1 MFSMSEETAKL
12 VLNAYD
18 NFLTKSDFF
27 IHCLRWLGWLII
39 RGLAF
44 LVGKLEKVVDS
55 VTFVTDFFDSA
66 GINELI
72 EKFKPVLGLLLVF
85 SIIFIGYQL
94 MLNKK
99 YDRSKL
105 SMNIILAL
113 CVVVVLPIAMTNLNK
128 LTKLGMDEVKG
139 NVSMVKQIVSNNVT
153 DLYLLDE
160 KGFPLDDKNNAKDI
174 SPKNNM
180 GDNILKIDPNEE
192 VDRGKVSG
200 KNKIIFEN
208 ELIRNKDGGEELS
221 RINGLFKWDDEYY
234 RFHINFFTIMC
245 TLIITAGVLIFTA
258 VKIVKLSIEL
268 AFSKVMTTFVA
279 VGDISGGQK
288 LRQSINGIISIFV
301 SIFATTL
308 MLKLYILATAYFSDK
323 LSPVATIIA
332 MFASAIFVIDGPNY
346 IEKIFGVDA
355 GLSSAWKA
363 LTGLNSA
370 LDIMNKMGQATSG
383 ALEKMKDL
391 GAGALGGLNF
401 AKGMVDG
408 AMNTSLEDEI
418 DNENSKGENDNNSND
433 TLDNQ
438 MENEGDNIN
447 EDIDGNDGGI
457 NDNTDLDNDINNP
470 NSDEDL
476 SDNQTSLDDD
486 MENEQFNNGDDLNN
500 IDDGE
505 EINQPSLED
514 DINENAD
521 IEGNKELSDTENNIN
536 GNNTQS
542 LEDEINSNLDNSS
555 DNSFDENS
563 WSAFDDIA
571 GTSDYGFDDISNDGF
586 TSSVD
591 NISNEP
597 INQDNLGYDNI
608 ENNPTGNI
616 NDEDIKNTNIQNDI
630 GNDNIENSSSEN
642 IDDNIKNKEK
652 TEKENPN
659 IGYKNP
665 IEDRNIFD
673 IKKDNFKNK
682 FNDLDIKLDR
692 SYTIGKNTG
701 RDIRKFINKKRKGD
715 K

>member
-1 MFSMSEETAKL
+1 MFGTISENTAKSI
-12 VLNAYD
+12 LNAYD

-27 IHCLRWLGWLII
+27 IHCLRYLGWLII

-44 LVGKLEKVVDS
+44 LVGKLENIVDS

-94 MLNKK
+94 MFNKK

-139 NVSMVKQIVSNNVT
+139 NVSIVKQIVSNNVT

-180 GDNILKIDPNEE
+180 GNNILKINPNEE
-192 VDRGKVSG
+192 IDRGKT
-200 KNKIIFEN
+200 KNTKIFEN
-208 ELIRNKDGGEELS
+208 ELIRDKDGEEKLS

-245 TLIITAGVLIFTA
+245 ALIITAGVLIFTS

-288 LRQSINGIISIFV
+288 LRQSINGIISIFI

-383 ALEKMKDL
+383 TLEKMKDL
-391 GAGALGGLNF
+391 GAGALSGLSF
-401 AKGMVDG
+401 AKGMTDG
-408 AMNTSLEDEI
+408 AMDTSLEDEI
-418 DNENSKGENDNNSND
+418 DNENSNGENDNNND

-438 MENEGDNIN
+438 MENERDNIN
-447 EDIDGNDGGI
+447 DDIDSNDGGI

-470 NSDEDL
+470 NNEEDL
-476 SDNQTSLDDD
+476 SDSQTSLDDD
-486 MENEQFNNGDDLNN
+486 MENKQFNNGDDLNN

-542 LEDEINSNLDNSS
+542 LEDDINSNLDNSS
-555 DNSFDENS
+555 DNNFDENS

-571 GTSDYGFDDISNDGF
+571 GTSDYGFDDISSG
-586 TSSVD
+586 VD
-591 NISNEP
+591 NINNEP
-597 INQDNLGYDNI
+597 INQGDTI
-608 ENNPTGNI
+608 EDDPIRNI
-616 NDEDIKNTNIQNDI
+616 NDEDIKNTNIP
-630 GNDNIENSSSEN
+630 NDNIENSSSEN
-642 IDDNIKNKEK
+642 VDDNIKNKENI
-652 TEKENPN
+652 EKENPN

-715 K
+715 KQ